1 MSTDYKTKYLK
12 YKIKYINLKDHNLYG
27 GNVPD
32 KQKEIDVFTRQFITL
47 LSNYTK
53 ASNGKIKIDVM
64 KSYELYQSWYP
75 NELTTSLN
83 NTITNPDSR
92 YTTAEPIENATL
104 MAQSLHKLMQQST
117 IYKTEIN
124 VANNYNKHFKAT
136 PLETI
141 IINVLTLAK

>member
-1 MSTDYKTKYLK
+1 MSTDYKAKYLK
-12 YKIKYINLKDHNLYG
+12 YKIKYISIKETNLYG
-27 GNVPD
+27 GNDPV

-47 LSNYTK
+47 LSNYK
-53 ASNGKIKIDVM
+53 NASNGKIKIDVM

-75 NELTTSLN
+75 NELTNSLN
-83 NTITNPDSR
+83 NKITNPDSR
-92 YTTAEPIENATL
+92 YTIAEPIENATL

-117 IYKTEIN
+117 TYKKEITD
-124 VANNYNKHFKAT
+124 ANNYNKYFKAT